1 MEKNA
6 SGQSIFFYLLP
17 DVLSR
22 MVGVY
27 YSWEYIVNMSDSIKT
42 GIISDASKNE
52 IMLKNM

>member
-17 DVLSR
+17 DILSR